1 MVQEKYVCG
10 GDSDEMMM
18 KKTGKD
24 ERREG
29 EREKDRDREILKLS
43 VNIWGIWVMDIQKF
57 FFCIIFTS
65 FLSL

>member
-43 VNIWGIWVMDIQKF
+43 VNI
-57 FFCIIFTS
+57 
-65 FLSL
+65 